1 MIKDIDPQPATLK
14 GDFHVVPSFNNSI
27 IPIKGVEGVTIM
39 AKPRVPKKTS
49 DDTSLTPAV
58 EAVSNGLVAAETNG
72 NGSANGGTKLTTRKK
87 IAAKPEI
94 VKVEQRANLV
104 PINLEDEIRRLAY
117 LLAERRGF
125 EPGHE
130 AEDWLTAEHEVR
142 QRYHQ
147 QSA

>member
-1 MIKDIDPQPATLK
+1 
-14 GDFHVVPSFNNSI
+14 
-27 IPIKGVEGVTIM
+27 M
-39 AKPRVPKKTS
+39 AKPRVPKKPSTDAGVTQAPTIS
-49 DDTSLTPAV
+49 TAAPA
-58 EAVSNGLVAAETNG
+58 SNG
-72 NGSANGGTKLTTRKK
+72 NGAAIEAAAPTISTRK
-87 IAAKPEI
+87 PTI
-94 VKVEQRANLV
+94 VKSETRPNVV

-117 LLAERRGF
+117 LLSERRGF